1 MGAIWNISHSPNRPS
16 FRVICS
22 VYQQTNPSLDDR
34 TSAHRARLQRDV
46 ERALVKM
53 PVLQNL
59 PGRPQSQDFSVS
71 SRIAVSLS
79 PILRFGN
86 QFASTVNNCSTHGY
100 FTGITGCL
108 CQFHGP
114 SHPAFVNKISSIT
127 NKQRLSLGIH
137 IIPKEEK
144 NLRSIK
150 KVRLELNRVSFLI
163 MDTTTITTEVVEL
176 LCRISRQKLREQ
188 DITPLVVFLTALI
201 SIMRGVMVC
210 DRTIA
215 APEEERLQKTLKA
228 FASGDRERVELI
240 QRLVKGISKQ
250 QVYFNP
256 TELLTLTAWFSESE
270 KLLLIGSGYEMSA
283 ADGYIDLRE
292 QMYLQSIANRL
303 GLDSRH
309 IAVIDTLF
317 TKEGTLD
324 LEAFAEVKALLDP
337 GQFESREPVFGKAA
351 KHLLGILARK

>member
-1 MGAIWNISHSPNRPS
+1 MRAIWNISDSPNRAS

-34 TSAHRARLQRDV
+34 TRAHRARLQRDV

-59 PGRPQSQDFSVS
+59 PCSPQSQDFSVS

-100 FTGITGCL
+100 FTSITGCL

-114 SHPAFVNKISSIT
+114 SHPAFVNKITSIT
-127 NKQRLSLGIH
+127 NKQRLSFGIH
-137 IIPKEEK
+137 IIPEEQK
-144 NLRSIK
+144 NLRIK
-150 KVRLELNRVSFLI
+150 KVRLELNGVSFLI
-163 MDTTTITTEVVEL
+163 MDTTTITAEVVEL

-201 SIMRGVMVC
+201 SIMRGVMVI

-215 APEEERLQKTLKA
+215 AQEEERLQKTLKA

-256 TELLTLTAWFSESE
+256 TELLTLTALFSESE

-324 LEAFAEVKALLDP
+324 SEAFTEVKALLDP
-337 GQFESREPVFGKAA
+337 SQFESREPVFGKAA
-351 KHLLGILARK
+351 KHLLGILARQ

>member
-1 MGAIWNISHSPNRPS
+1 MRAIWNISHSPDRPS

-22 VYQQTNPSLDDR
+22 VYQQTDPSLDDR
-34 TSAHRARLQRDV
+34 TRAHRARLQRYV
-46 ERALVKM
+46 ERALVEM
-53 PVLQNL
+53 PILQNL

-79 PILRFGN
+79 PILRFRN
-86 QFASTVNNCSTHGY
+86 QFASTVNNYSTHGY
-100 FTGITGCL
+100 FTGITGGL
-108 CQFHGP
+108 CQFQGP

-127 NKQRLSLGIH
+127 NKQRLSFWIH
-137 IIPKEEK
+137 IIPKEQK
-144 NLRSIK
+144 NLRIK

-201 SIMRGVMVC
+201 SILRGVMVC

-215 APEEERLQKTLKA
+215 AQEEERLQKTLKA

-256 TELLTLTAWFSESE
+256 TELLTLTALFSESE

-317 TKEGTLD
+317 TKQGTLD
-324 LEAFAEVKALLDP
+324 PEAFAEVKALIDP
-337 GQFESREPVFGKAA
+337 SQFESREPVFGKAA

>member
-1 MGAIWNISHSPNRPS
+1 MRAIWNISDSPNRAS

-22 VYQQTNPSLDDR
+22 VYQKTNPSLDDR
-34 TSAHRARLQRDV
+34 TRAHRARLQRDV
-46 ERALVKM
+46 ERALVEM

-59 PGRPQSQDFSVS
+59 PCRPQSQDFSVS

-100 FTGITGCL
+100 FTRITGCL
-108 CQFHGP
+108 CQFQGP

-127 NKQRLSLGIH
+127 NKQRLSFGIH
-137 IIPKEEK
+137 IIPKEQK
-144 NLRSIK
+144 NLRIK

-215 APEEERLQKTLKA
+215 AEEEERLQKTLKA

-256 TELLTLTAWFSESE
+256 TELLTLTALFSESE

-309 IAVIDTLF
+309 IAVLDTLF

-324 LEAFAEVKALLDP
+324 SEAFAEVKALLDP
-337 GQFESREPVFGKAA
+337 SQVESREPVFGKAA

>member
-1 MGAIWNISHSPNRPS
+1 MRAIWNISDSPNRAS

-34 TSAHRARLQRDV
+34 TSAHRARLQRHV

-53 PVLQNL
+53 PVFQNL
-59 PGRPQSQDFSVS
+59 PSRPQSQDFSVS

-100 FTGITGCL
+100 FTGITRCL
-108 CQFHGP
+108 CQFHRP
-114 SHPAFVNKISSIT
+114 SHPAFVKKISSIT
-127 NKQRLSLGIH
+127 NKQRLSFGIH
-137 IIPKEEK
+137 IIPKEQK
-144 NLRSIK
+144 NLRIK
-150 KVRLELNRVSFLI
+150 KVRLELNPVSFLI

-201 SIMRGVMVC
+201 SILRGVMVC

-215 APEEERLQKTLKA
+215 AQEEERLQKTLKA
-228 FASGDRERVELI
+228 FASDDRERVELI

-256 TELLTLTAWFSESE
+256 TELLTLTALFSESE

-324 LEAFAEVKALLDP
+324 PEAFAEVKALLDP

>member
-1 MGAIWNISHSPNRPS
+1 
-16 FRVICS
+16 
-22 VYQQTNPSLDDR
+22 
-34 TSAHRARLQRDV
+34 
-46 ERALVKM
+46 
-53 PVLQNL
+53 
-59 PGRPQSQDFSVS
+59 
-71 SRIAVSLS
+71 
-79 PILRFGN
+79 
-86 QFASTVNNCSTHGY
+86 
-100 FTGITGCL
+100 
-108 CQFHGP
+108 
-114 SHPAFVNKISSIT
+114 
-127 NKQRLSLGIH
+127 
-137 IIPKEEK
+137 
-144 NLRSIK
+144 
-150 KVRLELNRVSFLI
+150 

-201 SIMRGVMVC
+201 SIMRGVMVI

-215 APEEERLQKTLKA
+215 AEEEERLQKTLKA

-256 TELLTLTAWFSESE
+256 TELLTLTALFSESE

-324 LEAFAEVKALLDP
+324 SEAFAEVKALLDP
-337 GQFESREPVFGKAA
+337 SQFESREPVFGKAA
-351 KHLLGILARK
+351 KHLLSILARK

>member
-1 MGAIWNISHSPNRPS
+1 MGAIWNISDSPNRAS

-22 VYQQTNPSLDDR
+22 VYQQTNPSLYDR
-34 TSAHRARLQRDV
+34 TRAHRARLQRYV

-59 PGRPQSQDFSVS
+59 PGRPQSQYFSVS

-100 FTGITGCL
+100 FTSLTGCL
-108 CQFHGP
+108 CQFQGP
-114 SHPAFVNKISSIT
+114 SHPAFVNKITSIT
-127 NKQRLSLGIH
+127 NKQRLSFGIH
-137 IIPKEEK
+137 IIPEEQK
-144 NLRSIK
+144 NLRIK
-150 KVRLELNRVSFLI
+150 KVRLELNGVSFLI
-163 MDTTTITTEVVEL
+163 MDTTTITAEVVEL

-201 SIMRGVMVC
+201 SIMRGVMII
-210 DRTIA
+210 DSTIA
-215 APEEERLQKTLKA
+215 AQEEERLQKTLKA

-256 TELLTLTAWFSESE
+256 TELLTLTALFSESE

-309 IAVIDTLF
+309 IAVLDTLF

-324 LEAFAEVKALLDP
+324 SEAFAEVKALLDP
-337 GQFESREPVFGKAA
+337 SEFESREPVFGKAA
-351 KHLLGILARK
+351 KHLLGILVRK

>member
-1 MGAIWNISHSPNRPS
+1 
-16 FRVICS
+16 
-22 VYQQTNPSLDDR
+22 
-34 TSAHRARLQRDV
+34 
-46 ERALVKM
+46 
-53 PVLQNL
+53 
-59 PGRPQSQDFSVS
+59 VS

-86 QFASTVNNCSTHGY
+86 QFPSTVNNCSTHGY

-114 SHPAFVNKISSIT
+114 SHPAFVNKITSIT
-127 NKQRLSLGIH
+127 NKQRLSFGIH
-137 IIPKEEK
+137 IIPEEQK
-144 NLRSIK
+144 NLRIK
-150 KVRLELNRVSFLI
+150 KVRLELNGVSFLI
-163 MDTTTITTEVVEL
+163 MDTTTITAEVVEL

-201 SIMRGVMVC
+201 SIMRGVMVI

-215 APEEERLQKTLKA
+215 AQEEERLQKTLKA
-228 FASGDRERVELI
+228 FASDDRERVELI

-256 TELLTLTAWFSESE
+256 TELLTLTALFSESE

-324 LEAFAEVKALLDP
+324 SEAFTEVKALLDP
-337 GQFESREPVFGKAA
+337 SQFESREPVFGKAA

>member
-1 MGAIWNISHSPNRPS
+1 MRAIWNISDSPNRAS

-34 TSAHRARLQRDV
+34 TRAHRARLQRDV

-59 PGRPQSQDFSVS
+59 PGRAQSQDFSVS

-100 FTGITGCL
+100 FTSITGCL

-114 SHPAFVNKISSIT
+114 SHPAFVNKITSIT
-127 NKQRLSLGIH
+127 NKQRLSFGIH
-137 IIPKEEK
+137 IIPEEQK
-144 NLRSIK
+144 NLRIK
-150 KVRLELNRVSFLI
+150 KVRLELNGVSFLI
-163 MDTTTITTEVVEL
+163 MDTTTITAEVVEL

-201 SIMRGVMVC
+201 SIMRGVMVI

-215 APEEERLQKTLKA
+215 AQEEERLQKTLKA

-256 TELLTLTAWFSESE
+256 TELLTLTALFSESE

-351 KHLLGILARK
+351 KHLLGILARQ

>member
-1 MGAIWNISHSPNRPS
+1 
-16 FRVICS
+16 
-22 VYQQTNPSLDDR
+22 
-34 TSAHRARLQRDV
+34 
-46 ERALVKM
+46 
-53 PVLQNL
+53 
-59 PGRPQSQDFSVS
+59 
-71 SRIAVSLS
+71 
-79 PILRFGN
+79 
-86 QFASTVNNCSTHGY
+86 
-100 FTGITGCL
+100 
-108 CQFHGP
+108 
-114 SHPAFVNKISSIT
+114 
-127 NKQRLSLGIH
+127 
-137 IIPKEEK
+137 
-144 NLRSIK
+144 
-150 KVRLELNRVSFLI
+150 

-215 APEEERLQKTLKA
+215 AEEEERLQKTLKA

-256 TELLTLTAWFSESE
+256 TELLTLTALFSESE

-309 IAVIDTLF
+309 IAVLDTLF

-324 LEAFAEVKALLDP
+324 SEAFAEVKALIDP
-337 GQFESREPVFGKAA
+337 SQFESREPVFGKAA

>member
-1 MGAIWNISHSPNRPS
+1 
-16 FRVICS
+16 
-22 VYQQTNPSLDDR
+22 
-34 TSAHRARLQRDV
+34 
-46 ERALVKM
+46 
-53 PVLQNL
+53 
-59 PGRPQSQDFSVS
+59 
-71 SRIAVSLS
+71 
-79 PILRFGN
+79 
-86 QFASTVNNCSTHGY
+86 
-100 FTGITGCL
+100 
-108 CQFHGP
+108 
-114 SHPAFVNKISSIT
+114 
-127 NKQRLSLGIH
+127 
-137 IIPKEEK
+137 
-144 NLRSIK
+144 
-150 KVRLELNRVSFLI
+150 

-201 SIMRGVMVC
+201 SIMRGVMVI
-210 DRTIA
+210 DSTIA
-215 APEEERLQKTLKA
+215 VQEEERLQKTLKA
-228 FASGDRERVELI
+228 FASDDRERVELI

-256 TELLTLTAWFSESE
+256 TELLTLTALFSESE

-324 LEAFAEVKALLDP
+324 SEAFAEVKALLDP
-337 GQFESREPVFGKAA
+337 SQFESREPVFGKAA

>member
-1 MGAIWNISHSPNRPS
+1 MRAIWNISDSPNRPS

-22 VYQQTNPSLDDR
+22 VYQQTDPSLDDR
-34 TSAHRARLQRDV
+34 TRAHRARLQRYV
-46 ERALVKM
+46 ERALVEM

-59 PGRPQSQDFSVS
+59 PRRPQSQDFSVS

-100 FTGITGCL
+100 FTRITGCL

-114 SHPAFVNKISSIT
+114 SHPAFVNKIRSIT
-127 NKQRLSLGIH
+127 NKQRLSFVIH
-137 IIPKEEK
+137 IIPKEQK
-144 NLRSIK
+144 NLRIK

-201 SIMRGVMVC
+201 SILQGVMVI

-215 APEEERLQKTLKA
+215 AQEEERLQKTLKA

-256 TELLTLTAWFSESE
+256 TELLTLTALFSESE

-309 IAVIDTLF
+309 IAVLDTLF

-324 LEAFAEVKALLDP
+324 SEAFAEVKALLDP

-351 KHLLGILARK
+351 KHLLGILVRK